1 MSYSRIKSL
10 VNEELKSYFRPEFLN
25 RLDEIIVFR
34 QLTKKEV
41 KQIADIMLRDVFKRG
56 EEKGLKIEVTE
67 KFKDRCAAVCV
78 WGGGGGGCGVWGQG
92 GGRGGAGRAPP
103 PPPPGSGVGHV
114 RASRARVLR
123 VRAYVRKP
131 SDVRSATT
139 YTHAHAHTHARTHS
153 RAAGWWTRASIP
165 RMAPARCAA
174 RSCA

>member
-78 WGGGGGGCGVWGQG
+78 WGGGGGV
-92 GGRGGAGRAPP
+92 
-103 PPPPGSGVGHV
+103 SGVGHV